1 MISTS
6 TVLLPILVQ
15 SRKSLTP
22 EQVASACLA
31 LCPRHPC
38 SALPIMSSLSR
49 GVSVC
54 NLLLQA
60 PQCLSMCF
68 HNHIRDTRGLA
79 DHISGQER
87 LDRSRWL
94 QLMQISHRSRPY
106 LIPCHGPELF
116 ISWQIHGRL
125 LGIIGCH
132 AVLKSS
138 MQALMRVCCRRQRL
152 QYHFHVC

>member
-1 MISTS
+1 MKLQGMQAALGAYILVPLHQVSQVLAERHEAEQQKNGHQMEMISTS
-6 TVLLPILVQ
+6 RVLLPILVQ
-15 SRKSLTP
+15 SRNISTP

-31 LCPRHPC
+31 LCPPHPC
-38 SALPIMSSLSR
+38 SALPIMLSLSR
-49 GVSVC
+49 GVSIC

-87 LDRSRWL
+87 LERSRWL

-106 LIPCHGPELF
+106 LIPCHRPELF
-116 ISWQIHGRL
+116 IS
-125 LGIIGCH
+125 
-132 AVLKSS
+132 
-138 MQALMRVCCRRQRL
+138 
-152 QYHFHVC
+152 